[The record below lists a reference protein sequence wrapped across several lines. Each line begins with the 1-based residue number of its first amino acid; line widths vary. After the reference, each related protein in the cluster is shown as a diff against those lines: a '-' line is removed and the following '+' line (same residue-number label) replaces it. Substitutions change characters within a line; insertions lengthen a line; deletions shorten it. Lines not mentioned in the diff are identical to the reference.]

1 MRRLNVVL
9 LVGTLLAA
17 ILVTD
22 VAYASDGKLV
32 RREDGYNSADTA
44 LAGFFGYSPA
54 EAVSAVTKTKYDG
67 FPNYE
72 IACSYI
78 ALADDGW
85 WYYSGDANTLY
96 NAKAELFGEYG
107 PTSGGG
113 GGHAFDPPDEPD
125 EPQEPQAVDGY
136 TILRGGTYE
145 GNVYTLAPKDATD
158 TGQAIKVDITQKS
171 NVLQKRDAGWN
182 VAVLCKRAGDTSF
195 KAMYVLALPPEAYI
209 VQTSSGVQMY
219 NPTDERLTYEF
230 AKWGYSYDVYN
241 LPDDGVFKAPWG
253 GTSGSNYLYSK
264 YLTTVE
270 SDMKQ
275 ADQIF
280 FLGNDTSQPQ
290 PTDPDPSGGGDD
302 EPSAPEPPEIDP
314 TEYTTYTTNNTDI
327 DVNVTIDNDGGQTD
341 LTPITLRLDRIY
353 ARLGDIGSDL
363 LNLDLHMQTAFYDL
377 GNRLDG
383 LFSAYFGSVGTWLQM
398 IYNRLEDINRNIQL
412 LDKSTDDLTDLS
424 GVQSYLMQ
432 ILATLQGMG
441 NNAPAAD
448 PTDMTGVMRELGTI
462 EDLLRY
468 MKRPFTPVVPPV
480 VVGDDDD
487 PIEKQVT
494 DKGSELA
501 RHFPFSIPWDVYG
514 MLALFVADPVAPQFD
529 IPVFGME
536 DEVHVDLSGW
546 DTVAAVSRSATF
558 VLFALGLALRTKD
571 MIWKD

>member
-1 MRRLNVVL
+1 MRRLKVVL
-9 LVGTLLAA
+9 LMGTMMLAV
-17 ILVTD
+17 LVSD

-32 RREDGYNSADTA
+32 RRDDGYNAADTA

-54 EAVSAVTKTKYDG
+54 EAVTVVTKTKYDG

-107 PTSGGG
+107 ITGGGG
-113 GGHAFDPPDEPD
+113 GGHAFDPPDEP
-125 EPQEPQAVDGY
+125 EQPQEPQTIDGY
-136 TILRGGTYE
+136 TILRGGSYE
-145 GNVYTLAPKDATD
+145 GNVYTLDSIDPNV
-158 TGQAIKVDITQKS
+158 TGTPIKLDISECS
-171 NVLQKRDAGWN
+171 NVLSKRTEGWN
-182 VAVLCKRAGDTSF
+182 VVAICQRASENSF
-195 KAMYVLALPPEAYI
+195 NSCCIIAIPPAAYMVKSGNYVY
-209 VQTSSGVQMY
+209 MY
-219 NPTDERLTYEF
+219 NPTDENLSYQYKSFGGSYQTYTLGE
-230 AKWGYSYDVYN
+230 
-241 LPDDGVFKAPWG
+241 DGIFKVPWG
-253 GTSGSNYLYSK
+253 GTSGSNTLYSK
-264 YLTTVE
+264 SPTYVE
-270 SDMKQ
+270 SYHRN
-275 ADQIF
+275 ANQIF
-280 FLGNDTSQPQ
+280 FLGRDASQPQ
-290 PTDPDPSGGGDD
+290 PTDPTGGGGGDD

-363 LNLDLHMQTAFYDL
+363 LDLDLHMQTAYYDL

-398 IYNRLEDINRNIQL
+398 IYNRLDDINRNIQQ

-441 NNAPAAD
+441 NNSPAAD
-448 PTDMTGVMRELGTI
+448 PTDLTGVMHELSTI
-462 EDLLRY
+462 EDLLRGI
-468 MKRPFTPVVPPV
+468 KNPFTPVLPPV
-480 VVGDDDD
+480 VISDDN

-494 DKGSELA
+494 DKGSELS
-501 RHFPFSIPWDVYG
+501 RHFPCSIPWDIYG
-514 MLALFVADPVAPQFD
+514 MLALFVAEPVAPQFD
-529 IPVFGME
+529 IPVFGMDE
-536 DEVHVDLSGW
+536 DIHVDLSGW
-546 DTVAAVSRSATF
+546 DTVASVSRSATF